1 MNASPAEEA
10 DWMPQGIG
18 RPAQRAL
25 RNAGITSLEQLA
37 AAPEADLTRLHGMGP
52 KALAILRQA
61 LANRG
66 NSV

>member
-1 MNASPAEEA
+1 MSVHTS
-10 DWMPQGIG
+10 WMPAGLS

-25 RNAGITSLEQLA
+25 ANAGITSPERLA
-37 AAPEADLTRLHGMGP
+37 AVPEADLARLHGMGP